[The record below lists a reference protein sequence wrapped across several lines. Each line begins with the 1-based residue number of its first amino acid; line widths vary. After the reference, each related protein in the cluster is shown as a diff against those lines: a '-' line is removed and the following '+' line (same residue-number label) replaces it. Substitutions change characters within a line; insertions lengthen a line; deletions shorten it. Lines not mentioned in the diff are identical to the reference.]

1 MTASRTL
8 IAAACSTRNG
18 FSYNEFETVDAD
30 SMISDLAADGYT
42 AWICGE
48 VAVKV
53 AAPAKPTEQQ
63 KAAAK
68 LATAKEKAEAAR
80 SAKLCAAANLASAL
94 ISRDAYLAA
103 DTANEKAQAALARAR
118 TAYDKVSSAI

>member
-8 IAAACSTRNG
+8 IAAARTTRNG

-68 LATAKEKAEAAR
+68 LATAKGKAEAAR
-80 SAKLCAAANLASAL
+80 SAKLCAASDFASAL
-94 ISRDAYLAA
+94 ISRDEYLAA
-103 DTANEKAQAALARAR
+103 LGMRNKADANLVKAR
-118 TAYDKVSSAI
+118 TAYDKVGSAI